1 MTESAFRA
9 DTVKDRVVLVTG
21 GGTGIGHEIARCFA
35 EHGAKI
41 AICSRKQDVI
51 DAATQQLID
60 EGHACLGLTCD
71 VREPMQVETVMQS
84 ILKHYG
90 RLDVV
95 VNNAAGNFP
104 APMTAISPKG
114 FKTVVDIDLLGTYNV
129 SRAAYDIWL
138 GEHGGSII
146 NISAPFER
154 MGPAFQAHVAAAKM
168 GVDSLTRTSAVEWGP
183 KGIRVNGVAPGP
195 IEGTEG
201 MSRFAE
207 LMNGDDKSPTPIGR
221 MGTKRDI
228 ANAVLFLASDAA
240 SFISGQVF
248 AVCGGSSVD
257 SMKMTLPS

>member
-1 MTESAFRA
+1 MTESVFQANTA
-9 DTVKDRVVLVTG
+9 EGRVVLVTG
-21 GGTGIGHEIARCFA
+21 GGTGIGHEIARCFG
-35 EHGAKI
+35 EHGAKL

-51 DAATQQLID
+51 DAATQSLID
-60 EGHACLGLTCD
+60 EDHACLGLTCD
-71 VREPMQVETVMQS
+71 VRDPMQVETVMQS
-84 ILKHYG
+84 VVKHYG

-129 SRAAYDIWL
+129 SKAAYDAWM
-138 GEHGGSII
+138 GENGGAIV

-154 MGPAFQAHVAAAKM
+154 MGAAFQAHVAAAKM
-168 GVDSLTRTSAVEWGP
+168 GVDSLTRSCAVEWGP

-207 LMNGDDKSPTPIGR
+207 LMSGDDKSPTPLGR

-228 ANAVLFLASDAA
+228 ANAVLFLATDAA
-240 SFISGQVF
+240 SFITGQVF
-248 AVCGGSSVD
+248 AVCGGTSVD
-257 SMKMTLPS
+257 ALKMNLPT